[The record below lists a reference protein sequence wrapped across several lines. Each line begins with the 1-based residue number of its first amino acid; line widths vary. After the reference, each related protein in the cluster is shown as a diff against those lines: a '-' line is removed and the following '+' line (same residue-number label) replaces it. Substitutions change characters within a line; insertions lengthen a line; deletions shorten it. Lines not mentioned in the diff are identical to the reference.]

1 MQDNHIR
8 LCSLEFLHSQNV
20 SIFLSQICF
29 PTCKPFLLNPS
40 HIEHIQFRQYFFQ
53 RSHFSER
60 AAAGGQNILHI
71 RRQFQFRCGNQNELV
86 ALEAGHCFNQGVYR
100 SAVDEVAAKTD
111 GQMIQTPFFTFQGE
125 QVSQGLCW
133 VQMSAVAGVDDR
145 TVRRQSSCFCSTS
158 DRMPHYENIC
168 IVADNLCGVFQGF
181 ALGNRGICRIV
192 EANQTAAQPQHSSL
206 EGHLGTGRRFIEQ
219 GCHDFV
225 VASTGI
231 HFRIVLDF
239 LA

>member
-1 MQDNHIR
+1 MH
-8 LCSLEFLHSQNV
+8 
-20 SIFLSQICF
+20 
-29 PTCKPFLLNPS
+29 
-40 HIEHIQFRQYFFQ
+40 
-53 RSHFSER
+53 
-60 AAAGGQNILHI
+60 
-71 RRQFQFRCGNQNELV
+71 
-86 ALEAGHCFNQGVYR
+86 R

-111 GQMIQTPFFTFQGE
+111 GQMIQTTLFTFQGE
-125 QVSQGLCW
+125 QVGQGLCR
-133 VQMSAVAGVDDR
+133 VQVSAVASVDDR

-158 DRMPHYENIC
+158 NRMPHHENIR

-206 EGHLGTGRRFIEQ
+206 EGHLGTSRRFIEQ
-219 GCHDFV
+219 GCHNLV